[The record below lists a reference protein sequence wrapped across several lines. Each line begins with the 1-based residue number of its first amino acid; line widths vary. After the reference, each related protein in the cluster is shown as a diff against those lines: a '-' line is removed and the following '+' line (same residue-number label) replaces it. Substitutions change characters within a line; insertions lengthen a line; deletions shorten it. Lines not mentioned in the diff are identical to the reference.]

1 MFTISVKNS
10 QSSTSGNCRV
20 TKIIPF
26 HSPATSRI
34 PRLNS
39 TEFFP
44 RATSHPLVRAA
55 LPRFNCVALY
65 LICGSLLMNIP
76 DSVCVSSHPFSIQL
90 PRGAIWNKYL
100 TMTFSH
106 PLKSLKDFPYFDRI
120 QPICVCYLASA
131 SSVSLLTML
140 NVGST
145 FHQSWTF
152 SWSPPCFRRW
162 PMPLCRCLFW
172 LECSSFH
179 PLLPNLRKKISS
191 IPNVGLNWGSSSG
204 PWDQESKLYQLSQP
218 RHPLLPFLCITISS
232 SYRKA

>member
-26 HSPATSRI
+26 HSSATSRK

-55 LPRFNCVALY
+55 LPCFVLLFISSVVVY
-65 LICGSLLMNIP
+65 WWVSLIPFVSLPIHSQYSCP
-76 DSVCVSSHPFSIQL
+76 EVQSETSIWPWPSVTLLNLF
-90 PRGAIWNKYL
+90 
-100 TMTFSH
+100 
-106 PLKSLKDFPYFDRI
+106 KDFPYFDRI
-120 QPICVCYLASA
+120 QAICVCYLASA

-162 PMPLCRCLFW
+162 PYAFM
-172 LECSSFH
+172 
-179 PLLPNLRKKISS
+179 
-191 IPNVGLNWGSSSG
+191 
-204 PWDQESKLYQLSQP
+204 
-218 RHPLLPFLCITISS
+218 
-232 SYRKA
+232 